1 MKRVIMTMLVLV
13 ALASLTVSC
22 QAKRI
27 INQNGYIQ
35 TITIDKT
42 DDPNQYFFGIMYAE
56 PLAEGKAK
64 STYQGYMAH
73 DFTEAY
79 NHFTLQSRFALVV
92 GHVRNIIISREIAE
106 SDVIKVIS
114 NLLFQPKFP
123 LTSRILVYEGQAKDF
138 LQQKEDLTDF
148 HLYLLLEKL
157 QKINDYSLST
167 VFNFVRDQQQ
177 LGIEPIT
184 SIVKLKND
192 AVIGG
197 MSLFRGGKM
206 IGIVP
211 EKEVNYMLLLRNHSI
226 KGAFYINENQLPGN
240 EPIILD
246 NAKSRRSIEVVH
258 TAPVPKIIIRLHIT
272 STLTTPMSETTPE
285 DKISEALIQETLQ
298 RKFNQFVQSVQEKEA
313 DVIGVGMHVRNKMR
327 YSEWNEA
334 KWPKLFKNADIKCI
348 VRYYKENE
356 I

>member
-1 MKRVIMTMLVLV
+1 MKRVLMTMLVLMVLAVV
-13 ALASLTVSC
+13 ASSC
-22 QAKRI
+22 QTKRV

-35 TITIDKT
+35 TITVDKT
-42 DDPNQYFFGIMYAE
+42 DDPNQYYFGIMYAE

-64 STYQGYMAH
+64 SSFQGYKAH

-79 NHFTLQSRFALVV
+79 NHFMLQSRFALVV
-92 GHVRNIIISREIAE
+92 GQVRNIIISKEIAE
-106 SDVIKVIS
+106 SDVVKVIS

-123 LTSRILVYEGQAKDF
+123 LTSRILIYEGKAKQF
-138 LQQKEDLTDF
+138 LRQKEDLTDF
-148 HLYLLLEKL
+148 HLFILLEKL
-157 QKINDYSLST
+157 QKVNDYSLST

-177 LGIEPIT
+177 VGIEPIT
-184 SIVKLKND
+184 SIVKLRKD

-226 KGAFYINENQLPGN
+226 KGAFYINESQLSGN

-246 NAKSRRSIEVVH
+246 NAKSRRSIEVVQ
-258 TAPVPKIIIRLHIT
+258 TAPVPTVVIKLHIT
-272 STLTTPMSETTPE
+272 STLTTPMSETTSE
-285 DKISEALIQETLQ
+285 DKITESMIQETLQ
-298 RKFNQFVQSVQEKEA
+298 RKFNQFIHFVQEKEA

-327 YSEWNEA
+327 YTEWNEA
-334 KWPKLFKNADIKCI
+334 EWPKLFKNANIKCI
-348 VRYYKENE
+348 VHYYKENE